1 MGGHSRDRSSRAGRK
16 LRASGRHSSSS
27 AATTA
32 ADRSNHPSPPS
43 GPDPTYPNPDSEQT
57 SADPDSI
64 YHESDCGYCTED
76 QLEDL
81 LLKNLDFAYNEAL
94 SRLTSLGYSADVALH
109 GVLCGGHCCGP
120 ADVITNIVTNAVD
133 YLNNPTAIAGSGSSS
148 SSATGGSGLAGFSD
162 LRALEEYSL
171 AGMVCLVKQH
181 RRGISRGD
189 AMWCLLMGDLHV
201 GRACQIEL
209 PPPNCCTPAAL
220 SYPPA
225 ATEAVAAAVAAGGL
239 RYDPATSG
247 FRPFTRMKTVGPS
260 GGGKSGSCGSED
272 FIDGLMKELELLQID
287 DKSTD
292 SDAQTERIYEL
303 FRQAREME
311 EQVKERREWAQQKAL
326 QAAQRLSRDV
336 AELRALRM
344 EKERRERMKKAGTPA
359 VSLDEGT
366 VKRLVEMEEGLKKA
380 SLQVDKANAEVQ
392 RLEAENAEIRAEME
406 AAKLSAAE
414 STRTQ
419 QEAAKREKRVRK
431 KSQMRDRQR
440 QQLQDEIEEARRMQT
455 QIQKEIDDT
464 CKATKVAERLLKEER
479 KVKEETTAQLGELSK
494 ATESTNGTFRRRIDS
509 LRQKIELDTQRYRDD
524 IRRLQEEHARLLS
537 QSTRTVVSS
546 AITNSSPP
554 TLEGASKNGK
564 TEQLERK
571 AIGRRWQCVACS
583 KEEVSMLLLP
593 CAHQVLCVACNE
605 SHVNMGKVRCP
616 CCNTKIEERIRVYG
630 VSS

>member
-1 MGGHSRDRSSRAGRK
+1 MGGHHRDRSSRSGRK
-16 LRASGRHSSSS
+16 LRAATRHSSSS
-27 AATTA
+27 AAATA
-32 ADRSNHPSPPS
+32 SDHSTHPTPPS
-43 GPDPTYPNPDSEQT
+43 VPDPTYPNPDPDHSRP
-57 SADPDSI
+57 DPDPI
-64 YHESDCGYCTED
+64 YHDSDCGYCTEE

-120 ADVITNIVTNAVD
+120 ADVISNIVTNTVD
-133 YLNNPTAIAGSGSSS
+133 YLNNPSAVTGSGSAS
-148 SSATGGSGLAGFSD
+148 SSATGGGGFAGFSD

-181 RRGISRGD
+181 RPGISRGD

-209 PPPNCCTPAAL
+209 PPPNCCTSAALAYQPAA
-220 SYPPA
+220 
-225 ATEAVAAAVAAGGL
+225 EAAAAAAAAAGDL

-247 FRPFTRMKTVGPS
+247 FRPFTRMKTVGPN
-260 GGGKSGSCGSED
+260 GGAKSGSYGSED
-272 FIDGLMKELELLQID
+272 FIDGLMKELEMLQLE

-292 SDAQTERIYEL
+292 SDDQNDRVL
-303 FRQAREME
+303 DMFCQARELE
-311 EQVKERREWAQQKAL
+311 EQVKERREWAHQKAL
-326 QAAQRLSRDV
+326 QAAQRLSRDM
-336 AELRALRM
+336 AELRALRV

-431 KSQMRDRQR
+431 KSQTRDRQR
-440 QQLQDEIEEARRMQT
+440 QQLQDEINEARHRQS
-455 QIQKEIDDT
+455 QLQKEIDDT
-464 CKATKVAERLLKEER
+464 CKSTKETELLLKEE
-479 KVKEETTAQLGELSK
+479 KKAKEEATVQLEELTKSTEATK
-494 ATESTNGTFRRRIDS
+494 ATFRRRIDS

-537 QSTRTVVSS
+537 QTTRTAVSS
-546 AITNSSPP
+546 AITNYSPP
-554 TLEGASKNGK
+554 SLEVGNKNGRV
-564 TEQLERK
+564 EQPERK
-571 AIGRRWQCVACS
+571 TIGRRWQCVACV
-583 KEEVSMLLLP
+583 KDEVSVLLLP
-593 CAHQVLCVACNE
+593 CKHQVLCVACNE
-605 SHVNMGKVRCP
+605 SHVSMGKARCP
-616 CCNTKIEERIRVYG
+616 CCNAAIEERIRVYG
-630 VSS
+630 VST